1 MRDFV
6 VRMLRR
12 EEIRIRAD
20 SAKDAAEMAMQFPM
34 DCWEDKFE
42 ITVEAANDKA
52 DRGGETLKLPTI
64 PTKASEKHKK
74 NRRWKW
80 KCLCE
85 DHSKDDDIPF

>member
-1 MRDFV
+1 MRDFWV
-6 VRMLRR
+6 KMVRR

-20 SAKDAAEMAMQFPM
+20 SAKDAAAMAMQFPM

-64 PTKASEKHKK
+64 PTTKASKKHKK
-74 NRRWKW
+74 KGRW
-80 KCLCE
+80 KCLCQ
-85 DHSKDDDIPF
+85 DNVKDDDIPF